1 MHTQRHTHTDMVFDY
16 DHHSEDSAG
25 TKRQSERE
33 RERDGERERIK
44 WLVASRYSV
53 AVVSTIIPVFFSI
66 IRLRV
71 KDCRVAE
78 PSLAL
83 REAEKATKQQTKRA
97 IRQRRLE
104 IRF

>member
-33 RERDGERERIK
+33 RERRRERENQ
-44 WLVASRYSV
+44 VATCIAIFGRRGIDDNSG
-53 AVVSTIIPVFFSI
+53 FFSI